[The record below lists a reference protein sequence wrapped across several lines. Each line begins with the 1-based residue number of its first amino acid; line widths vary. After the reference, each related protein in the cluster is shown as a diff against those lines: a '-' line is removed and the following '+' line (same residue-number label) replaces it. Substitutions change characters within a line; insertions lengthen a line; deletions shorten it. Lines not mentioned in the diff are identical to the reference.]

1 MRTLPAFAA
10 LLAISAL
17 SPAPA
22 QSYPDG
28 GRTLI
33 DPATGQPRYVP
44 PLIEPWQSQ
53 PVRLHPARKRA
64 AHHESAATA
73 TPETTSNTYASTAPE
88 SAPPAPKPHKT
99 KRTATAAAAPQQ
111 AAPAAQPAAPAQQAA
126 GTFSGGTDFTDL
138 ISPQQATPATPAR
151 KKVAA
156 TPPPKPV
163 ERAKPVETP
172 RVSEPPPA
180 PPPAEKPVQKAS
192 IEPSKP
198 AKSRASTGARKDS
211 IPFAPNASDP
221 STTAVSTVRSLA
233 GTLNG
238 ALSNSNARVQL
249 MAYGGMRGE
258 KSSDTRR
265 LSLKRALV
273 IRQLLIDDGVPAER
287 IDVFALG
294 GVDDDGPLDR
304 VDIFVKS

>member
-1 MRTLPAFAA
+1 MRILPAFVALAA
-10 LLAISAL
+10 ITTL
-17 SPAPA
+17 SPALA

-44 PLIEPWQSQ
+44 PLLEPWRTQ
-53 PVRLHPARKRA
+53 PVHLHPPRKHMAHPKTSTA
-64 AHHESAATA
+64 AL
-73 TPETTSNTYASTAPE
+73 PETTSDAYASTTRE
-88 SAPPAPKPHKT
+88 NAPPAPRPHKT
-99 KRTATAAAAPQQ
+99 KRTATASAPRT
-111 AAPAAQPAAPAQQAA
+111 APAQQATAPAQQSA
-126 GTFSGGTDFTDL
+126 GTFSGGADFTDL
-138 ISPQQATPATPAR
+138 ISPQHAAPAPSQTPR
-151 KKVAA
+151 KKIAA

-163 ERAKPVETP
+163 ERTKPVETP
-172 RVSEPPPA
+172 RVSEPPPV
-180 PPPAEKPVQKAS
+180 EKPVQKAS
-192 IEPSKP
+192 IEPSKL
-198 AKSRASTGARKDS
+198 AKARTPTGARKDS
-211 IPFAPNASDP
+211 ILFAPNATDP
-221 STTAVSTVRSLA
+221 STTAVSTVRTLA
-233 GTLNG
+233 GTLNS
-238 ALSNSNARVQL
+238 ALADSNARVQL